1 MVTTVGTA
9 VGPAEVVTQRPAS
22 VPIGLLVLGHGA
34 GGGIDAPDLV
44 AVTALALANGV
55 LVARVRQPYRVAG
68 RRAPA
73 PAAQLDLAWTTV
85 LADLRAT
92 APEQALPLIVG
103 GRSSGARVAC
113 RTAVSTGAAGV
124 LALAF
129 PLHPPGH
136 PEPAHKKN
144 SRASE
149 LEVGLPLLVVQG
161 DRDAFGTATDFPA
174 HVTVCEVPGAD
185 HRLASTALGA
195 QLDRVLGWL
204 LATIAAAAAPADGG
218 IGPHR
223 PVL

>member
-1 MVTTVGTA
+1 M
-9 VGPAEVVTQRPAS
+9 
-22 VPIGLLVLGHGA
+22 
-34 GGGIDAPDLV
+34 
-44 AVTALALANGV
+44 
-55 LVARVRQPYRVAG
+55 VARVRQPYRVAG

-73 PAAQLDLAWTTV
+73 PAPQLDLAWTAV
-85 LADLRAT
+85 LAQLCAT
-92 APEQALPLIVG
+92 EPDQALPLIVG

-113 RTAVSTGAAGV
+113 RTAVDTGAAGV

-136 PEPAHKKN
+136 PEK

-149 LEVGLPLLVVQG
+149 LEVGRPLLVVQG

-185 HRLASTALGA
+185 HRLAPTPLRA

-204 LATIAAAAAPADGG
+204 VVTFAAAAAPADGG

>member
-1 MVTTVGTA
+1 VDTA
-9 VGPAEVVTQRPAS
+9 FGPAEVVTQRPAS
-22 VPIGLLVLGHGA
+22 APIGLLVLGHGA

-44 AVTALALANGV
+44 AVTALALEKGV

-85 LADLRAT
+85 LAHLRAT
-92 APEQALPLIVG
+92 AVEQRLPVIVG

-113 RTAVSTGAAGV
+113 RTAVATGAAGV

-129 PLHPPGH
+129 PLHSPGH
-136 PEPAHKKN
+136 PEK

-149 LEVGLPLLVVQG
+149 LEVGVPLLVVQG

-185 HRLASTALGA
+185 HRLAVAALGA
-195 QLDRVLGWL
+195 QLAGVLGWL
-204 LATIAAAAAPADGG
+204 LATFAAAAASADGG